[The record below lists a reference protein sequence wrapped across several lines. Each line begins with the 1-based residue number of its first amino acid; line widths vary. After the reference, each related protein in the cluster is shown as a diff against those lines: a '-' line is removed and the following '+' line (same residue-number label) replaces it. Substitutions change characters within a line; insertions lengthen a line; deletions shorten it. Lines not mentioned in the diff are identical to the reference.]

1 MDAPDYVLEGERA
14 ALGPL
19 RKDLA
24 DTYRRWVNDL
34 EVRNGILN
42 PGLYALEAEEAW
54 VDEAIA
60 ESAGRHPQQAGF
72 TIYDRGD
79 GSPVGTSG
87 LHGID
92 WRYCRATF
100 GIAIGAGRGR
110 GLGTEATRLTLD
122 WGFHILGLQNVMLT
136 VPAVQRG
143 RHPRLREG
151 RLQAHR
157 RAPQRPRAAGRALRR
172 GLHGHRRRR
181 VRQSRARRAAL
192 TTPSAARAAWPT
204 ADPARSRGRGR
215 ARR

>member
-1 MDAPDYVLEGERA
+1 MDSPDYVLEGERV

-34 EVRNGILN
+34 DVRNGILN

-54 VDEAIA
+54 VEQAIA
-60 ESAGRHPQQAGF
+60 ESAGRHPEQAGF
-72 TIYDRGD
+72 TIYDRAD
-79 GSPVGTSG
+79 GSPVGTCG

-92 WRYCRATF
+92 WRYNRATF

-136 VPAVQRG
+136 ALPSNAAAIRVY
-143 RHPRLREG
+143 E
-151 RLQAHR
+151 QAGFKR
-157 RAPQRPRAAGRALRR
+157 IG
-172 GLHGHRRRR
+172 
-181 VRQSRARRAAL
+181 ARRNAL
-192 TTPSAARAAWPT
+192 VRLGERCDEVFMDIV
-204 ADPARSRGRGR
+204 ADEFDSPVLG